1 MGNSE
6 NMQKSKEAVILKYF
20 DMIYHLAYARA
31 KDKEIAD
38 DVCQDV
44 FLRYIKTDK
53 VFESE
58 EHIKAWLIKV
68 CINCTKSVFTGS
80 WFKKT
85 VPLSQELEF
94 SSPEYSD
101 LHEQVMKL
109 PKKYA
114 TVIHLFY
121 YEDMSVSDIAKLLN
135 QKESTVKSHL
145 FRGRNQL
152 KELLGGRYDYEF

>member
-1 MGNSE
+1 MGKDE
-6 NMQKSKEAVILKYF
+6 TAEFSKETIIQKYF
-20 DMIYHLAYARA
+20 DMIYRLALMRA
-31 KDKEIAD
+31 KDREIAE

-53 VFESE
+53 VFQSE
-58 EHIKAWLIKV
+58 EHIKAWLIRV
-68 CINCTKSVFTGS
+68 CINCTKSVFMSS

-85 VPLSQELEF
+85 APLSGDLVF

-101 LHEQVMKL
+101 LHDKVMKL
-109 PKKYA
+109 PPKYA

-121 YEDMSVSDIAKLLN
+121 YEDMSVADIANLLK